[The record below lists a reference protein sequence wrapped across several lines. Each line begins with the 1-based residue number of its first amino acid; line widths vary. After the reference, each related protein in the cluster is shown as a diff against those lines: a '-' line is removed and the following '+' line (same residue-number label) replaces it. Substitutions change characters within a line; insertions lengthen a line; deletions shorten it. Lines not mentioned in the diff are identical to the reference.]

1 MLGLEEH
8 PDGGEISLA
17 VVDDAGRVVHDFES
31 IGGQAG
37 DALGVSCG
45 ERGILAGG
53 VRRGGVRSYPA
64 LAPIRGSRWCGRELV
79 EAGER
84 LGVAIDVEY
93 LVPCEPTVGSESHE
107 PEVRP
112 FEGATADAIRAE
124 VRPTPEERVGSYG
137 KDVIDAKRDALCH
150 LGPRS

>member
-1 MLGLEEH
+1 F
-8 PDGGEISLA
+8 EI
-17 VVDDAGRVVHDFES
+17 
-31 IGGQAG
+31 
-37 DALGVSCG
+37 
-45 ERGILAGG
+45 AGG
-53 VRRGGVRSYPA
+53 KGSVDASRICGGGVRSHAA
-64 LAPIRGSRWCGRELV
+64 LVPLRSSCWRVCKSRRRRPRRQHV

-93 LVPCEPTVGSESHE
+93 LVPCEPTVGSESYE

-124 VRPTPEERVGSYG
+124 VRPTAEERVGSYG